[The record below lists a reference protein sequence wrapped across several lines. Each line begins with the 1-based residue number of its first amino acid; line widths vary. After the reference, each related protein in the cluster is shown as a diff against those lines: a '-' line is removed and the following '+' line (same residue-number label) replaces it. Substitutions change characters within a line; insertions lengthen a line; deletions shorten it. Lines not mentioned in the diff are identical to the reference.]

1 MAEIEIYTS
10 PFCGFCNAAKKL
22 LEKKGVAYTEFDVMM
37 NGAKRQEM
45 IERAGGLTTVPQI
58 FVDGE
63 HLGDCMDMMEMDAD
77 GDLDA
82 RLKLPGDEDVGG
94 EGDGGA
100 GG

>member
-37 NGAKRQEM
+37 NSGKRQEM

-63 HLGDCMDMMEMDAD
+63 HLGDCMDMMEMDAND
-77 GDLDA
+77 ELDA

-100 GG
+100 DG